1 MGLRRKESVQF
12 RPFES
17 VVSFAE
23 SGLSPQQGE
32 ADRYVR
38 VKGKGGRVRVIPLD
52 RPARL
57 AALELAQDVVGSRDA
72 HLGNPSR
79 DLKRNLRRFDYV
91 MEKFG
96 ITVRERGIT
105 GHGLRHEV
113 LMDIFQA
120 ATGVPPPVRGGG
132 PLAPEIDQ
140 AARQAVSRLA
150 GHSRTRATGAYLG
163 QSVAMRSKPW
173 KRPAAQSP
181 MARAQHSLRAA
192 PACRA
197 ATMSSRP
204 LRQAQPI
211 QQRPVLLPRRH
222 QAREAQRILVAGSEA
237 RDRAP

>member
-1 MGLRRKESVQF
+1 M
-12 RPFES
+12 
-17 VVSFAE
+17 SFADT
-23 SGLSPQQGE
+23 GLSPQQEE

-72 HLGNPSR
+72 HLGDPSR

-120 ATGVPPPVRGGG
+120 ATGVLPPVRGRWSTGPGDRPGG
-132 PLAPEIDQ
+132 
-140 AARQAVSRLA
+140 
-150 GHSRTRATGAYLG
+150 TTGGLPSCWTFPHQG
-163 QSVAMRSKPW
+163 GWGVF
-173 KRPAAQSP
+173 
-181 MARAQHSLRAA
+181 
-192 PACRA
+192 
-197 ATMSSRP
+197 
-204 LRQAQPI
+204 
-211 QQRPVLLPRRH
+211 RPV
-222 QAREAQRILVAGSEA
+222 S
-237 RDRAP
+237 

>member
-57 AALELAQDVVGSRDA
+57 AALALAQDVIGSRDA
-72 HLGNPSR
+72 HLGDPSR

-96 ITVRERGIT
+96 ITVRARD
-105 GHGLRHEV
+105 HG
-113 LMDIFQA
+113 
-120 ATGVPPPVRGGG
+120 P
-132 PLAPEIDQ
+132 
-140 AARQAVSRLA
+140 
-150 GHSRTRATGAYLG
+150 
-163 QSVAMRSKPW
+163 
-173 KRPAAQSP
+173 
-181 MARAQHSLRAA
+181 RAA
-192 PACRA
+192 PRGVDGHLSGRNRRGA
-197 ATMSSRP
+197 ASAGRWSIGPGDRP
-204 LRQAQPI
+204 GGTAGGLPSCWTCPNQGGWGVF
-211 QQRPVLLPRRH
+211 RPVGCYG
-222 QAREAQRILVAGSEA
+222 QYGAQCPATS
-237 RDRAP
+237 

>member
-1 MGLRRKESVQF
+1 MDIDALIDRVFAYDRYVGALLRLIRAMGLRRKESVQF

-17 VVSFAE
+17 VVSFADA
-23 SGLSPQQGE
+23 GLSPQQRE

-72 HLGNPSR
+72 HLGDPSR

-120 ATGVPPPVRGGG
+120 ATGVPAPVR
-132 PLAPEIDQ
+132 
-140 AARQAVSRLA
+140 AVV
-150 GHSRTRATGAYLG
+150 H
-163 QSVAMRSKPW
+163 
-173 KRPAAQSP
+173 
-181 MARAQHSLRAA
+181 
-192 PACRA
+192 
-197 ATMSSRP
+197 
-204 LRQAQPI
+204 
-211 QQRPVLLPRRH
+211 
-222 QAREAQRILVAGSEA
+222 
-237 RDRAP
+237 